1 MTGRMPAVFV
11 DRDGTLLEEVGYLD
25 RLERLAL
32 FPYSV
37 DAVRLLNRA
46 GFRVVVI
53 TNQAGVAR
61 GFFGEGFVRE
71 AHEFLDRT
79 FRAGQARIDGFYYCP
94 RLPEAA
100 ARHDQGCGARPRP
113 RHPGFVR
120 SRRPV
125 AGRRARTRG
134 RRPNGA
140 RADRLRPHGGVAS
153 AGGGSGRRGDRQPDG
168 RGDVDPAPRRHT
180 TGWVKDG
187 PDRDRT
193 GAGRAGPRRA
203 GG

>member
-1 MTGRMPAVFV
+1 MPAVFV

-61 GFFGEGFVRE
+61 GFFGEGFVKE

-94 RLPEAA
+94 HLPEASVEA
-100 ARHDQGCGARPRP
+100 YRRQCDCRKPRPGMIRDAERDLDLDIPGSYVVGDRWLDVELGLAVGARTVL
-113 RHPGFVR
+113 VR
-120 SRRPV
+120 TGYGRTEGRVRR
-125 AGRRARTRG
+125 R
-134 RRPNGA
+134 
-140 RADRLRPHGGVAS
+140 
-153 AGGGSGRRGDRQPDG
+153 GSGRRGDRQPDG
-168 RGDVDPAPRRHT
+168 RGDVDPAPRRRRR
-180 TGWVKDG
+180 DG
-187 PDRDRT
+187 
-193 GAGRAGPRRA
+193 
-203 GG
+203 

>member
-1 MTGRMPAVFV
+1 VMTGRMPAVFV

-94 RLPEAA
+94 HLPEASVEA
-100 ARHDQGCGARPRP
+100 YRRQCDCRKPRPGMIRDAERDLDLDIPGSYVVGDRWLDVELGLAVGARTVLVRTGYGRTEESRP
-113 RHPGFVR
+113 P
-120 SRRPV
+120 
-125 AGRRARTRG
+125 AGV
-134 RRPNGA
+134 
-140 RADRLRPHGGVAS
+140 RADAVTDNLMDAVTWILRREEM
-153 AGGGSGRRGDRQPDG
+153 RRDG
-168 RGDVDPAPRRHT
+168 
-180 TGWVKDG
+180 
-187 PDRDRT
+187 
-193 GAGRAGPRRA
+193 
-203 GG
+203 